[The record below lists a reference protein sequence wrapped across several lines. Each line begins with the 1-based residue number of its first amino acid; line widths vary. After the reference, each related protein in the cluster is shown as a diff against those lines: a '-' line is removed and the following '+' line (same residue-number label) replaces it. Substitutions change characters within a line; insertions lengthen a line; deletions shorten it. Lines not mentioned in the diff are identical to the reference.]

1 MSKFI
6 FDSMVPKYPEFLSSI
21 SSHLSPSTN
30 SSPAT
35 SAIASQLRA
44 VAAAA
49 AASSTS
55 TSPPSTSSLLNYNNN
70 TNSSSGGAADLNSL
84 SDSPHHHHHHQQPSS
99 TTHNNKIGGGEENH
113 SPLTTSSAEGSPN
126 SPIFPTNKMYPYVSA
141 HPAGHAGLTGMS
153 FTGLEDKSCRW
164 VYVTF
169 KLSICFSILIF
180 CFPSAILVFMKISYH
195 LLFFLFYCW
204 KFPFEE
210 SLQM

>member
-70 TNSSSGGAADLNSL
+70 TNSSSGGADLNSL
-84 SDSPHHHHHHQQPSS
+84 SDSPHQIHQQPSS
-99 TTHNNKIGGGEENH
+99 TTHNNKVGGEENH

-153 FTGLEDKSCRW
+153 FSGLEDKSCRW
-164 VYVTF
+164 VKITS
-169 KLSICFSILIF
+169 KLCFCFSFVSRRWIWF
-180 CFPSAILVFMKISYH
+180 SFLVFMNWFCRNY
-195 LLFFLFYCW
+195 
-204 KFPFEE
+204 EE
-210 SLQM
+210 KSLQIARKRRKIFPEVK

>member
-55 TSPPSTSSLLNYNNN
+55 TSSPPSASSLLNYNNN
-70 TNSSSGGAADLNSL
+70 TNSSSGGAGDLNSL
-84 SDSPHHHHHHQQPSS
+84 ADSPQIHHQQQQPSS
-99 TTHNNKIGGGEENH
+99 SSSIHNSKLGEENN

-126 SPIFPTNKMYPYVSA
+126 SNPIFQTNKMYPYVS
-141 HPAGHAGLTGMS
+141 HPAGHAGLSSMTAFG
-153 FTGLEDKSCRW
+153 GLEDKSWTKDR
-164 VYVTF
+164 
-169 KLSICFSILIF
+169 
-180 CFPSAILVFMKISYH
+180 LVF
-195 LLFFLFYCW
+195 
-204 KFPFEE
+204 
-210 SLQM
+210 

>member
-70 TNSSSGGAADLNSL
+70 TNSSSGGADLNSL
-84 SDSPHHHHHHQQPSS
+84 SDSPQIHQQPSS
-99 TTHNNKIGGGEENH
+99 SSSHNNKIGEDNN

-126 SPIFPTNKMYPYVSA
+126 SPIFPTNKMYPYVST
-141 HPAGHAGLTGMS
+141 HPAGHAGLSSMAAFG
-153 FTGLEDKSCRW
+153 GLEDKSCRW
-164 VYVTF
+164 VYF
-169 KLSICFSILIF
+169 YNIF
-180 CFPSAILVFMKISYH
+180 GF
-195 LLFFLFYCW
+195 
-204 KFPFEE
+204 
-210 SLQM
+210 